1 MTPAE
6 RIAAA
11 PRAWAIKI
19 HDYPIDID
27 MLYVEKDVAEEDAE
41 NMGGSRVV
49 HVAIV
54 ELKPEEVR

>member
-1 MTPAE
+1 MTPEE

-19 HDYPIDID
+19 HGYPIDLD
-27 MLYVEKDVAEEDAE
+27 MLYVDKDVAEEDAE

-49 HVAIV
+49 LVAIV
-54 ELKPEEVR
+54 ELKVGE